1 MSMLRQFLR
10 DSLVYGLAGILSRGV
25 SLFLVPLYTRV
36 LTPADYGVVDLL
48 GVFATLVNLT
58 IALEISQAVVRFYAD
73 STSPDDRRGYAS
85 TSLWFTAA
93 IYTTFVVLAMV
104 MAPGIGQILLGG
116 PERVQ
121 IIRVAIASI
130 WVNGLFYLVQN
141 QLRWELRPLHFAAV
155 SLTYTGVSITAS
167 VVLVLILRVGVLGV
181 VVGQLCGYV
190 VGLAVG
196 SVFTRRVFAFRFD
209 ANKLRE
215 MLRFSVPL
223 VPSSIGVFVAL
234 YIDRITISKL
244 MTLADVGLFGI
255 GYRVASLMTLLMI
268 GVQGALTPLIFSRYR
283 EPETPGE
290 IARIFR
296 FFTAI
301 ALLGCLALASLSPEV
316 LRLVTVPAFYG
327 AAQVVPLLAPASLI
341 STMYIFA
348 PGLGIAKR
356 TGVMAII
363 TLSGAALN
371 TALNL
376 LLVPRLGI
384 VGAALGTLVSA
395 SLTFAAYM
403 VTSQRTYRVPH
414 DWGRLGLAVLV
425 TIVLAAATLGLPV
438 GEATTI
444 ALKGLALA
452 LAAALYL
459 RLGLMEAGSLVR
471 GIKRLGSGRSPPD
484 R

>member
-1 MSMLRQFLR
+1 MLRQFLR

-25 SLFLVPLYTRV
+25 SIFLVPLYTRV

-48 GVFATLVNLT
+48 GIFATLVNLT
-58 IALEISQAVVRFYAD
+58 IALEISQAVVRFYTD
-73 STSPDDRRGYAS
+73 SSSADDRLGYAS

-93 IYTTFVVLAMV
+93 VYTAFVVLALL

-121 IIRVAIASI
+121 VLRVAILSI

-141 QLRWELRPLHFAAV
+141 QLRWELRPLHYAAV
-155 SLTYTGVSITAS
+155 SLTFTGVSITAS
-167 VVLVLILRVGVLGV
+167 VILVLILRVGVLGV

-190 VGLAVG
+190 VGLTVG
-196 SVFTRRVFAFRFD
+196 AVFTHRVFAFRFD
-209 ANKLRE
+209 VNKLRE
-215 MLRFSVPL
+215 MLRFSLPL

-283 EPETPGE
+283 EPGTPVE

-301 ALLGCLALASLSPEV
+301 ALLGCLALASFSPEV

-327 AAQVVPLLAPASLI
+327 GAQVVPLLAPATLLSA
-341 STMYIFA
+341 MYIFA

-356 TGVMAII
+356 TGVMAMI
-363 TLSGAALN
+363 TMSGAALN
-371 TALNL
+371 VALNL
-376 LLVPRLGI
+376 LLVPKLGI

-403 VTSQRTYRVPH
+403 VSSQRTYRVPH
-414 DWGRLGLAVLV
+414 DWGRLGLAVVV
-425 TIVLAAATLGLPV
+425 TIALIWATLGLPV
-438 GEATTI
+438 GGATTI
-444 ALKGLALA
+444 ALKGLAVVA
-452 LAAALYL
+452 AAALYL
-459 RLGLMEAGSLVR
+459 RLGLMDAGSLVR
-471 GIKRLGSGRSPPD
+471 GIRRLGSGRPPPA